1 MTPGLGTFPG
11 GGNGNLLQYSCLE
24 NSMGGGA
31 WWATVYGVIKDSDLT
46 YQLNNNKKNYLK
58 KYGPFRILEGVG
70 LRNLC
75 MPTVEM

>member
-1 MTPGLGTFPG
+1 MDR
-11 GGNGNLLQYSCLE
+11 
-24 NSMGGGA
+24 GA

-46 YQLNNNKKNYLK
+46 YQLNNNTKNYLK

-70 LRNLC
+70 LRNLY